1 MLGQGDMLY
10 LSPKSS
16 KLTRAQGTL
25 VDDKE
30 IRRVVKFM
38 REIAS
43 PTFERSIMQLRST
56 SAGGEEEGAEGSEGG
71 ASGLDARGLANAQS
85 DPLFDDAVEVV
96 LETKRGSVSLLQ
108 RRFGIGFTR
117 AGRLIELM
125 GEAGILGTH
134 KGTVAREVTMTVEE
148 WRAMK
153 AQAAADAREAE
164 NPNASKPIAATL
176 EQAQSIVNDGN
187 LREQLEESSRKA
199 TEEMEEDGGGDEG
212 PPFEVQTR
220 VKGWPAPRG

>member
-1 MLGQGDMLY
+1 MLY

-43 PTFERSIMQLRST
+43 PTFERSIMQLKGT
-56 SAGGEEEGAEGSEGG
+56 TAEGDEHGAEGGP
-71 ASGLDARGLANAQS
+71 AQLDGRGLANAQQ
-85 DPLFDDAVEVV
+85 DPLFDEAVEVV

-153 AQAAADAREAE
+153 AQALADAAEADNKG
-164 NPNASKPIAATL
+164 NPAKPIAATL
-176 EQAQSIVNDGN
+176 EAAQTIVNDGKD
-187 LREQLEESSRKA
+187 LRDHEESDSKA
-199 TEEMEEDGGGDEG
+199 TDEIEDDEEIESDDEG
-212 PPFEVQTR
+212 DDDDAPFKVQTR
-220 VKGWPAPRG
+220 VKNWPSNKPG